1 MIYAGHFWAA
11 KYMKLLQLKTFERFE
26 LLLARLLAFTPARSY
41 AFAMLARLKAEGA
54 GLRGVDLE
62 RARICIRQ
70 GKSLE
75 ALEMLKEE
83 VRLYP
88 ENWDA
93 KKLLDNIRNSV
104 PPAYSV
110 VSEEL
115 AKVLPSILPYT
126 MLSMKRLEA
135 LFLGA
140 KNVCIDDLE
149 GNFVEC
155 GVAAGGSSA
164 LLAWVIKKYSS
175 RPRFVFCFDTFTGM
189 PKPTIHDTHAGVGA
203 LQTGWGQGTCAAPM
217 DSLHA
222 IARILGVQE
231 IIRPIKGLFQETLP
245 VARKEIGAIGLLH
258 LDGDWYDSTRCI
270 LENLYDQSVDG
281 AYLQVD
287 DYGHWQGCRKAIDEF
302 ENIRNLNFIR
312 KTIDS
317 SGICFPKPARS

>member
-1 MIYAGHFWAA
+1 VGFVI
-11 KYMKLLQLKTFERFE
+11 L
-26 LLLARLLAFTPARSY
+26 S
-41 AFAMLARLKAEGA
+41 RLKAGGIRLE
-54 GLRGVDLE
+54 GVDLQ
-62 RARICIRQ
+62 RAIIRIRQ
-70 GKSLE
+70 GRFIE
-75 ALEMLKEE
+75 AAEMLKEE
-83 VRLYP
+83 IRLFP
-88 ENWDA
+88 DHA
-93 KKLLDNIRNSV
+93 TAGKLFDKTRRSLPSPSGKVGD
-104 PPAYSV
+104 
-110 VSEEL
+110 EL
-115 AKVLPSILPYT
+115 AELLPAILPYT
-126 MLSMKRLEA
+126 MLSLERLEA

-140 KNVCIDDLE
+140 KQVCQLDLK
-149 GNFVEC
+149 GHFVEY

-217 DSLHA
+217 ESLHA

-231 IIRPIKGLFQETLP
+231 ITRPIKGLFQETLP

-270 LENLYDQSVDG
+270 LENLYDQTVDG

>member
-1 MIYAGHFWAA
+1 MKTPVLHIWAR
-11 KYMKLLQLKTFERFE
+11 LKF
-26 LLLARLLAFTPARSY
+26 LLARFLAFTPARSVG
-41 AFAMLARLKAEGA
+41 FVILSRLKAGGIRLE
-54 GLRGVDLE
+54 GVDLQ
-62 RARICIRQ
+62 RAIIRIRQ
-70 GKSLE
+70 GQFLE
-75 ALEMLKEE
+75 AAEMLKEE
-83 VRLYP
+83 IRLFP
-88 ENWDA
+88 DHA
-93 KKLLDNIRNSV
+93 TAGKLLDKIRRSLPSPSGKV
-104 PPAYSV
+104 GD
-110 VSEEL
+110 EL
-115 AKVLPSILPYT
+115 AELLPAILPYT
-126 MLSMKRLEA
+126 MLSLERLEA

-140 KNVCIDDLE
+140 KQVCQLDLK
-149 GNFVEC
+149 GHFVEC

-231 IIRPIKGLFQETLP
+231 ITRPIKGLFQETLP

-270 LENLYDQSVDG
+270 LENLYDQTVDG

>member
-1 MIYAGHFWAA
+1 
-11 KYMKLLQLKTFERFE
+11 
-26 LLLARLLAFTPARSY
+26 
-41 AFAMLARLKAEGA
+41 
-54 GLRGVDLE
+54 
-62 RARICIRQ
+62 
-70 GKSLE
+70 
-75 ALEMLKEE
+75 
-83 VRLYP
+83 
-88 ENWDA
+88 
-93 KKLLDNIRNSV
+93 
-104 PPAYSV
+104 
-110 VSEEL
+110 
-115 AKVLPSILPYT
+115 
-126 MLSMKRLEA
+126 
-135 LFLGA
+135 
-140 KNVCIDDLE
+140 
-149 GNFVEC
+149 
-155 GVAAGGSSA
+155 
-164 LLAWVIKKYSS
+164 
-175 RPRFVFCFDTFTGM
+175 M

-231 IIRPIKGLFQETLP
+231 IIRPIK
-245 VARKEIGAIGLLH
+245 GLLH

>member
-1 MIYAGHFWAA
+1 MFYAGYFRVAQ
-11 KYMKLLQLKTFERFE
+11 YMKFLRLKTFERFK
-26 LLLARLLAFTPARSY
+26 LLLARLFALTPARSY
-41 AFAMLARLKAEGA
+41 AFAVLARLKADGA

-70 GKSLE
+70 GKILE

-93 KKLLDNIRNSV
+93 KKLLDKIRNSV
-104 PPAYSV
+104 PPAYSA

-126 MLSMKRLEA
+126 MLSIERLEA

-140 KNVCIDDLE
+140 KNVCIEDLE

-175 RPRFVFCFDTFTGM
+175 QPRPHLHGRVVLESSDGGQWCVFRPSALGQWLHVITANARWLVRLDVLAVHRQGANCRHQRWRRLLLLPRF
-189 PKPTIHDTHAGVGA
+189 
-203 LQTGWGQGTCAAPM
+203 Q
-217 DSLHA
+217 
-222 IARILGVQE
+222 
-231 IIRPIKGLFQETLP
+231 
-245 VARKEIGAIGLLH
+245 
-258 LDGDWYDSTRCI
+258 
-270 LENLYDQSVDG
+270 
-281 AYLQVD
+281 
-287 DYGHWQGCRKAIDEF
+287 
-302 ENIRNLNFIR
+302 
-312 KTIDS
+312 
-317 SGICFPKPARS
+317 